1 MKLGVL
7 KRIVNRYGDQFDD
20 YDVFIDVFTDTPG
33 KPVKL
38 GLLGCTALSYRDKT
52 FHLTGEIEPTN
63 NGIMNNLN
71 DSVINQLNGIR

>member
-7 KRIVNRYGDQFDD
+7 KRIVNRYGDTFDD

-38 GLLGCTALSYRDKT
+38 GLSGCIAVFNRDKT

-63 NGIMNNLN
+63 SDTMSNLN
-71 DSVINQLNGIR
+71 DNIINQLNGIR

>member
-7 KRIVNRYGDQFDD
+7 KRIVNRYGDTFDD

-38 GLLGCTALSYRDKT
+38 GISGCIAVSNRDKT
-52 FHLTGEIEPTN
+52 FRLTGEIEPTN
-63 NGIMNNLN
+63 NGIMSNLN
-71 DSVINQLNGIR
+71 DNIINQLNGIR